1 MLGEALCACAAPGAG
16 LPGTEVAGMRQEALQ
31 ALEAA
36 VALAP
41 RDPAT
46 LYSLAL
52 LQACLTI
59 WENCTWRGN
68 VTGQEGKNGVTCMS

>member
-1 MLGEALCACAAPGAG
+1 MLGKALSACAAPGAG
-16 LPGTEVAGMRQEALQ
+16 LPATEVAGLRQEALQ
-31 ALEAA
+31 ALKAA

-52 LQACLTI
+52 LQARLTI
-59 WENCTWRGN
+59 W
-68 VTGQEGKNGVTCMS
+68 